1 MAPRPPRSL
10 HPVRAYRVRR
20 GVSQSRLAE
29 RAGITEGGLSRIETL
44 VTDLPSI
51 QVIARLVLACDG
63 EVSEIDI
70 FRYHFAA
77 VADPSH
83 RRKPPTRACGEV
95 TA

>member
-1 MAPRPPRSL
+1 
-10 HPVRAYRVRR
+10 
-20 GVSQSRLAE
+20 
-29 RAGITEGGLSRIETL
+29 
-44 VTDLPSI
+44 LPSI

-63 EVSEIDI
+63 EVSAIDI